1 MISAIYDSPIG
12 PLTLASNG
20 SALIQCEFE
29 GGKYP
34 LPQYELGSDKIID
47 QACRELDLY
56 FAGKLRAFKV
66 KVAPHGTEFQR
77 KAWAAL
83 QTIPYGETRSY
94 AQQAKAIGSPK
105 ATRAIGAANGRN
117 PIPVIIP
124 CHRVIGANGS
134 LTGFGGGVERK
145 QILLELEQGGN
156 LLASAAADLKFAS
169 G

>member
-12 PLTLASNG
+12 PLTLASDG
-20 SALIQCEFE
+20 EAIVQVEFE

-34 LPQYELGSDKIID
+34 LPQYELGRDKISD

-56 FAGKLRAFKV
+56 FAGKLREFRV
-66 KVAPHGTEFQR
+66 KVAPQGTEFQR

-83 QTIPYGETRSY
+83 QAIPYGETRSY

-134 LTGFGGGVERK
+134 LTGFGGGMERK
-145 QILLELEQGGN
+145 QILLELEQGGS
-156 LLASAAADLKFAS
+156 LLARAS
-169 G
+169 

>member
-12 PLTLASNG
+12 PLTLASDG
-20 SALIQCEFE
+20 TALVQLEFE

-34 LPQYELGSDKIID
+34 LPQYELGIDKIID
-47 QACRELDLY
+47 QTRRELDQY

-66 KVAPHGTEFQR
+66 KVAPQGTEFQR
-77 KAWAAL
+77 KVWAAL

-94 AQQAKAIGSPK
+94 VQQARAIGAPK
-105 ATRAIGAANGRN
+105 ATRAVGAANGRN

-134 LTGFGGGVERK
+134 LTGFGGGMERK
-145 QILLELEQGGN
+145 QILLEMEQGGG
-156 LLASAAADLKFAS
+156 LLARAS
-169 G
+169 

>member
-56 FAGKLRAFKV
+56 FAGKLRDFKV
-66 KVAPHGTEFQR
+66 KVAPQGTEFQR

-134 LTGFGGGVERK
+134 LTGFGGGMERK

-156 LLASAAADLKFAS
+156 LLARAS
-169 G
+169 

>member
-20 SALIQCEFE
+20 KALIQVEFE

-34 LPQYELGSDKIID
+34 LPQYELGSDKILD
-47 QACRELDLY
+47 QARRELDQY
-56 FAGKLRAFKV
+56 FAGTLRAFTV
-66 KVAPHGTEFQR
+66 KVDPHGTEFQR

-94 AQQAKAIGSPK
+94 AQQARAIGAPK

-134 LTGFGGGVERK
+134 LTGFGGGMERK

-156 LLASAAADLKFAS
+156 LLARAS
-169 G
+169 

>member
-1 MISAIYDSPIG
+1 MISAIYDSPVG
-12 PLTLASNG
+12 PLTLTSNG
-20 SALIQCEFE
+20 KALVQVEFE

-34 LPQYELGSDKIID
+34 LPRYELGADKIID
-47 QACRELDLY
+47 QTRRELDQY
-56 FAGKLRAFKV
+56 FAGKLRDFKV
-66 KVAPHGTEFQR
+66 KVAPQGTEFQR

-134 LTGFGGGVERK
+134 LTGFGGGMERK
-145 QILLELEQGGN
+145 QILLDLEQGGD
-156 LLASAAADLKFAS
+156 LLARAS
-169 G
+169 

>member
-1 MISAIYDSPIG
+1 M
-12 PLTLASNG
+12 
-20 SALIQCEFE
+20 
-29 GGKYP
+29 
-34 LPQYELGSDKIID
+34 
-47 QACRELDLY
+47 
-56 FAGKLRAFKV
+56 
-66 KVAPHGTEFQR
+66 
-77 KAWAAL
+77 

-134 LTGFGGGVERK
+134 LTGFGGGMERK

-156 LLASAAADLKFAS
+156 LLACAS
-169 G
+169 

>member
-1 MISAIYDSPIG
+1 MISTIYDSPIG
-12 PLTLASNG
+12 PLTLASDG
-20 SALIQCEFE
+20 KALTQVEFD

-34 LPQYELGSDKIID
+34 LPQYPLGADKILD
-47 QACRELDLY
+47 QARRELDQY
-56 FAGKLRAFKV
+56 FAGKLRAFQV
-66 KVAPHGTEFQR
+66 RVDPRGTEFQR

-124 CHRVIGANGS
+124 CHRVIGANGT
-134 LTGFGGGVERK
+134 LTGFGGGMERK
-145 QILLELEQGGN
+145 QILLELEQGGD
-156 LLASAAADLKFAS
+156 LLARAS
-169 G
+169 